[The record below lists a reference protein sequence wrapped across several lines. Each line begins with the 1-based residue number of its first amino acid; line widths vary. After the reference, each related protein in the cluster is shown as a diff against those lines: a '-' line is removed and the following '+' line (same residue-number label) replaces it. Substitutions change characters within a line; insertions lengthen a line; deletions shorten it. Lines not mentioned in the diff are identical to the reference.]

1 LEQTRMDNIAR
12 NEKKLLA
19 LGILSTWTLLLYV
32 INNDIILM
40 VLNRSLYQYEHRDR

>member
-1 LEQTRMDNIAR
+1 MELLDGEMEYTMDPKID
-12 NEKKLLA
+12 
-19 LGILSTWTLLLYV
+19 V